1 MVNSPF
7 FAGKMWKNVSIC
19 HEDSII
25 FPCQVD
31 YFISHWWGTPFM
43 NFCESVKRHAIHMS
57 RAAATRAD
65 VVWLISFPSTTTIE
79 TPSFIQTWLAGSSF
93 IVIFQLPWL
102 IIGGL
107 CFWVVGGLKEIWV
120 PICWPA
126 KAARWRCCQALMG
139 ISHWKKWNVASG
151 HLTKSYWK
159 WPSRNSGFTMIYPLK
174 MVDLSIV
181 MLVYQR
187 VTNNHQQYGI

>member
-1 MVNSPF
+1 MVNSSF
-7 FAGKMWKNVSIC
+7 FAGKNVKKCIYLSWGFHHIPLPGGLFHQSLVGHSL
-19 HEDSII
+19 HELLR
-25 FPCQVD
+25 V
-31 YFISHWWGTPFM
+31 G
-43 NFCESVKRHAIHMS
+43 E
-57 RAAATRAD
+57 ATRHSHEPRSSNGGGCRVAD
-65 VVWLISFPSTTTIE
+65 PMPFHNHNRN
-79 TPSFIQTWLAGSSF
+79 
-93 IVIFQLPWL
+93 IVIFPLPWL

-107 CFWVVGGLKEIWV
+107 CFWVVGGLKGMWV

-139 ISHWKKWNVASG
+139 ISHWKRMECSVASG